1 MRCEETHLPGRT
13 LATADLKIGS
23 SPVEK
28 YPYATTFNDIDLTFM
43 LDDTMNHKVF
53 FDAWMNYI
61 SPDYTWNLRYKEDY
75 ATTITINQYDA
86 QNKKSY
92 SVDLYEAFPISM
104 NQLDLSWGSEGY
116 HKLNITFAYTSWKN
130 NSLQNL
136 GNDLLDLGLASA
148 IDFLNSDLSS
158 GVESLLDSAGLT
170 VQD

>member
-1 MRCEETHLPGRT
+1 M
-13 LATADLKIGS
+13 
-23 SPVEK
+23 
-28 YPYATTFNDIDLTFM
+28 
-43 LDDTMNHKVF
+43 
-53 FDAWMNYI
+53 
-61 SPDYTWNLRYKEDY
+61 
-75 ATTITINQYDA
+75 
-86 QNKKSY
+86 
-92 SVDLYEAFPISM
+92 YEAYPISM
-104 NQLDLSWGSEGY
+104 NQLDLSWSSEGY